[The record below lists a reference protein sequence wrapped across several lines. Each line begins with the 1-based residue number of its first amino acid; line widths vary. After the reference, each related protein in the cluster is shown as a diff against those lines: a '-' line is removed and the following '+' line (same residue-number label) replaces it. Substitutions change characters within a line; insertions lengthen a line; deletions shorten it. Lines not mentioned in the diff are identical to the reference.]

1 MSEKLGLRKVVW
13 KDEGKTKV
21 VRGETTVDDF
31 FVKVTP
37 FGKDTIWI
45 NREAVVVIREIGDS

>member
-1 MSEKLGLRKVVW
+1 MSEKLGLR
-13 KDEGKTKV
+13 KV